1 MKTSKTKNPPLF
13 SNELLDHILANDTL
27 GGDWTP
33 IQSRLEAL
41 KGAWMERRLAA
52 EMMPHLGYKAHDDAP
67 SDTSNHRN
75 G

>member
-41 KGAWMERRLAA
+41 KGAWMERRL
-52 EMMPHLGYKAHDDAP
+52 DA
-67 SDTSNHRN
+67 SSRL
-75 G
+75 